1 LPKAAR
7 HIGRLAGSL
16 LPLLLASTALAQTP
30 ATLSVERGEN
40 SLRLLIDYDDSVAD
54 NLPVAD
60 VRVEHTVLIARLS
73 EPLEADVS
81 TLVGELSG
89 LAARARLDPD
99 GSTLR
104 IALNQSVE
112 AYTSASYD
120 QVAIDFVPVGGARPA
135 DIVSPREAREI
146 EAARL
151 AAEQAAL
158 PPPPPPP
165 AEALPVRYRVGQA
178 TEYTRI
184 ELLWPREVAFT
195 LEQTGDV
202 AEVRFAEPADI
213 DLSRLSG
220 SPPRFLQGLDARREG
235 DEFVLRL
242 TVEPGVEVRAWGE
255 DGRVAIDLPD
265 PAFVDAA
272 TLLAELGAAADAEAI
287 ANRADAATDA
297 PAEATMA
304 AANTPSTPTPSPATP
319 QAAAAPIT
327 RAASTSNEPPL
338 AAEPSVETGAR
349 PQAGQPTML
358 QPVMTGPS
366 PLPDDGVVRAE
377 VSDFNGDLRI
387 DFDWAAPLGMAV
399 FRRGEAIW
407 IVFDAAATLNLDELD
422 GAGRRHVRN
431 YSAVTG
437 ETYSAAR
444 IIVPSTSQ
452 AEARLDG
459 NRWSVVLSERID
471 SPPRPINVRRDA
483 RRGRPGRI
491 LMDIANAH
499 AIRWIDDPVVGDRI
513 GVITAMGPIQGLIA
527 RSEFVGGALLPSAQG
542 AAVQVIAEDIEIEL
556 IGGGAAISRPTGL
569 DLTPAATATAGRS
582 DGEGSVLANIS
593 SPALM
598 YFDAWRGAGAFN
610 TEWNARLRRTALEE
624 GTDGQIALA
633 RFLLARDLAPE
644 ALGMVQ
650 LAIEAEPQL
659 ANDPHVRSIQGVAS
673 YLMYRLDDAAE
684 YFAHPS
690 LAQDPG
696 ADLWRAMIAVREQR
710 WQDARR
716 RFNTGEATI
725 YHYPAEWQARFNA
738 AHALAAL
745 ELGDTAA
752 AQEYLYAV
760 EAGDPDWQTQLDAN
774 YVAAR
779 LAEAGGNLS
788 EALSRLDALS
798 TSGYAEAEA
807 RALYDLYRL
816 QLADGQISRAEA
828 IENLENLRFRWRGD
842 TIELETVRT
851 LGELY
856 VQAGDFA
863 RGLETMATA
872 QARFPESE
880 AGRRIGEDMV
890 SIFRRLFLD
899 GEADRMDPVEAVAIF
914 YQYQNLAPIGTDGDR
929 MIRRLADRLIAFDLL
944 DPAAELLQHQV
955 DYRLREPLARARV
968 ATDLAIVYLMD
979 RRYEDALNTIRRS
992 RIAGLP
998 EAMVDERY
1006 LLEARAL
1013 SEMGRAEQALELIA
1027 SDQSEAASRLRADV
1041 AWTQRD
1047 WRNAGRRLEGILGNR
1062 FAEASP
1068 LEPTE
1073 QDDVLRAAI
1082 AYSLARDTDSAVRL
1096 GERYGEAMAATD
1108 QAAAFGL
1115 LTNDDATPG
1124 NVRFTDMASRI
1135 ASIDTLDAFMEPFRA
1150 RFVNGGGP
1158 S

>member
-1 LPKAAR
+1 MPKAAR
-7 HIGRLAGSL
+7 HIGRLTGSF
-16 LPLLLASTALAQTP
+16 LPLLLASTALAQAP
-30 ATLSVERGEN
+30 ATLSVERGDN
-40 SLRLLIDYDDSVAD
+40 SLRVLIDYADSVAD
-54 NLPVAD
+54 TRPSAEID
-60 VRVEHTVLIARLS
+60 VEHTVLIARLS
-73 EPLEADVS
+73 EPMEADVS
-81 TLVGELSG
+81 NLVGELEG

-104 IALNQSVE
+104 IALNQTVD
-112 AYTSASYD
+112 AYTSSSYD
-120 QVAIDFVPVGGARPA
+120 QIAIDFVPVGGVRPA

-184 ELLWPREVAFT
+184 ELMWPREVDFT
-195 LEQTGDV
+195 VSQTGNT
-202 AEVRFAEPADI
+202 AEVRFVEPAEI
-213 DLSRLSG
+213 DLSRLVG
-220 SPPRFLQGLDARREG
+220 SPPRFLNSIQPSREG
-235 DEFVLRL
+235 DEFVL
-242 TVEPGVEVRAWGE
+242 TMDVEPGVTVRAWGE
-255 DGRVAIDLPD
+255 NGRVAIDLPD
-265 PAFVDAA
+265 PAYIDAA
-272 TLLAELGAAADAEAI
+272 TLLAELGGDAAATAA
-287 ANRADAATDA
+287 AAAAAATDTPEPDPEEIA
-297 PAEATMA
+297 VATQARPAERAVAEPVPA
-304 AANTPSTPTPSPATP
+304 AREP
-319 QAAAAPIT
+319 QAQPETAPPTSLAATDTAPLETAAP
-327 RAASTSNEPPL
+327 
-338 AAEPSVETGAR
+338 GADPR
-349 PQAGQPTML
+349 PANGI
-358 QPVMTGPS
+358 
-366 PLPDDGVVRAE
+366 VRAE
-377 VSDFNGDLRI
+377 VSDYNGDLRI
-387 DFDWAAPLGMAV
+387 DFDWVAPLGMSV

-407 IVFDAAATLNLDELD
+407 IVFDSAAELD
-422 GAGRRHVRN
+422 LRELDSANRRHVRN
-431 YSAVTG
+431 YTG
-437 ETYSAAR
+437 VDGEDWSAAR

-471 SPPRPINVRRDA
+471 APPRPINVRRDA

-491 LMDIANAH
+491 LMDITSANAV
-499 AIRWIDDPVVGDRI
+499 RWVDDPVVGDRL
-513 GVITAMGPIQGLIA
+513 GVITARGPIQGLTA
-527 RSEFVGGALLPSAQG
+527 RSEFVGGALLPSAHG
-542 AAVQVIAEDIEIEL
+542 AAVQATAEDIEITL
-556 IGGGAAISRPTGL
+556 IGGGVAVSRASGL
-569 DLTPAATATAGRS
+569 DLTPAATVGRN
-582 DGEGSVLANIS
+582 DADGSVLANIS

-598 YFDAWRGAGAFN
+598 YFDAWRGTGSFVD
-610 TEWNARLRRTALEE
+610 EWNARLRRTALED

-644 ALGMVQ
+644 ALGMLQVAVDADPE
-650 LAIEAEPQL
+650 LV
-659 ANDPHVRSIQGVAS
+659 NDAHVRAMRGIAS
-673 YLMYRLDDAAE
+673 YIMRRYDDADD
-684 YFAHPS
+684 YLAHAS
-690 LAQDPG
+690 LAQDPA
-696 ADLWRAMIAVREQR
+696 ADLWRGMIAVGEER

-716 RFNTGEATI
+716 RLSTGEASV
-725 YHYPAEWQARFNA
+725 YHYPPEWQARFNA
-738 AHALAAL
+738 AHARAAL
-745 ELGDTAA
+745 ELGDTGA

-760 EAGDPDWQTQLDAN
+760 EAGDPDWRTRLDSN

-779 LAEAGGNLS
+779 LS
-788 EALSRLDALS
+788 EVSGDSFDAIRRLDALS
-798 TSGYAEAEA
+798 ESGDPEMEA
-807 RALYDLYRL
+807 RALFDLYRL
-816 QLADGQISRAEA
+816 QLAEGQISRSEA

-842 TIELETVRT
+842 TIELETVRE

-863 RGLETMATA
+863 GGLETMATA

-890 SIFRRLFLD
+890 SIFRRLFLE

-914 YQYQNLAPIGTDGDR
+914 YQYQHLAPIGADGDR

-998 EAMVDERY
+998 EAIVDERY

-1013 SEMGRAEQALELIA
+1013 SELGRADQALELIA
-1027 SDQSEAASRLRADV
+1027 SDESEAATRLRADV

-1062 FAEASP
+1062 FSDPAP
-1068 LEPTE
+1068 LILTE
-1073 QDDVLRAAI
+1073 QDDLLRAAI
-1082 AYSLARDTDSAVRL
+1082 AYSLARDSVSAVRL
-1096 GERYGEAMAATD
+1096 GERYGEAMAETD
-1108 QAAAFGL
+1108 QAAAFNL
-1115 LTNDDATPG
+1115 LTDDDATPG